1 MTVSKQ
7 YEECL
12 TYAQK
17 AIEAH
22 EKDMQQKTDE
32 LKVSGTR
39 DELTLYSSSTPL
51 PIMTLADLAG
61 CRLSVKTSSS
71 LIRQLPSMK
80 TSRSSW

>member
-22 EKDMQQKTDE
+22 EKDMQQKNDE
-32 LKVSGTR
+32 LSGTR

-61 CRLSVKTSSS
+61 RRLSVKTSSS

-80 TSRSSW
+80 MSRSSW